1 MTSAIPGGFFYS
13 CGKYLNEMNAG
24 IVGKKCICH
33 MVEKPVMHVCCF
45 SFTGHSLLLHLSCF
59 MVPFSCFFANQS
71 YIVVKYIWK
80 MMGYL
85 RPWKRIDLKYV
96 YSLLTDY

>member
-1 MTSAIPGGFFYS
+1 
-13 CGKYLNEMNAG
+13 MNAG
-24 IVGKKCICH
+24 FVDKKCVCH
-33 MVEKPVMHVCCF
+33 MVEKPGKHVCWL
-45 SFTGHSLLLHLSCF
+45 SFTGHSLLYTYLVAWYHSL
-59 MVPFSCFFANQS
+59 VFFANQS
-71 YIVVKYIWK
+71 YIVVKYISK